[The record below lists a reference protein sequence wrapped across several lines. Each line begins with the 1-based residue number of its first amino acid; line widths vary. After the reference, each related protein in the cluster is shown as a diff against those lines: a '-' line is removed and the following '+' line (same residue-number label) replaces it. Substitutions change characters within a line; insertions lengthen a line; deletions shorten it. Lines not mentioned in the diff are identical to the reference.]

1 MDEADWLSK
10 FNDQGH
16 YLCNSFLLVILTL
29 VMHFLVV
36 QFETQSTNAWV
47 DAEPDA
53 VIEEAQELLGR
64 SGWGAL

>member
-1 MDEADWLSK
+1 
-10 FNDQGH
+10 
-16 YLCNSFLLVILTL
+16 
-29 VMHFLVV
+29 MHFLVV

-64 SGWGAL
+64 SGWGALWLSECSALSQVESLPHTLLN